1 MRRILLGVMV
11 GSLSLPLYSATDG
24 SAYDFLIQSRDLS
37 SRELMEAERELKEA
51 MAARNGEKAFSNYL
65 ASTVRARMAS
75 KKTWETNYTDAQLKA
90 IEMAGV
96 SLSDSFASGASV
108 AQLTEELAKT
118 EQTYEKLER
127 RIETL
132 SSELETAK
140 RELKVKEQL
149 PVDLR
154 NKQENRQAIF
164 ELQSRVR
171 MVEQELNTEK
181 PRLDQLRTSK
191 EALVKNLRVRRSF
204 ENGEAV
210 DLEAARN
217 TFSVGEGIP
226 FRVVQ
231 SLQVV
236 KGRGNRVD
244 LVAVFEI
251 ELDDSIP
258 RSSWP
263 PSLKKRFENVSDA
276 EIEEFLKEEVNKE
289 LKTHHYR
296 IGDLKDFKRDDV
308 RGKIMSN
315 LRQEIANFAS
325 NKIFGASDSAA
336 LKQILAR
343 KTDSL
348 GAGDEAAKLKIAQ
361 AVRRS
366 PQLLKKEEPCEA
378 LLAILGKEGF
388 AKLSPE
394 SKMECESFIEEK
406 RAKEAE
412 AAKAKEIESAAKEQD
427 MQRAAQIGDGLEGL
441 RAHCAQLKQE
451 AAMRQK
457 QVEQQIAPLFLALSA
472 VDAQSFKCEML
483 GALDGDLATGDS
495 SNALLAELSKNN
507 PFLASSSLN
516 PEVIAE
522 KAQRVAASAPKSLEG
537 LKKLESQHKCIAES
551 LGLAGATIAAMQT
564 FGQQWAQ
571 LHPEE
576 YRKRLAQAEKVHKMA
591 RALTEAISEELAV
604 RGAGGTS
611 MIRSMSSADAGSG
624 GPAAQVKA
632 LGSSGGVG
640 TPVRIRKSVD
650 TNVERGL
657 APGTGTTTRRNSGA
671 GAGAPGNLPPPNFLG
686 E

>member
-1 MRRILLGVMV
+1 MRRILLGAMV

-37 SRELMEAERELKEA
+37 SRDLMEAERELKEV
-51 MAARNGEKAFSNYL
+51 MAARNGEKALSTYL

-108 AQLTEELAKT
+108 TQLTEELAKT
-118 EQTYEKLER
+118 EQTYQTLEG

-140 RELKVKEQL
+140 RDLQVKEQL

-154 NKQENRQAIF
+154 NTQENRQAIS

-171 MVEQELNTEK
+171 IIEQELNTEK
-181 PRLDQLRTSK
+181 PRLDQLRISK
-191 EALVKNLRVRRSF
+191 ETLVENLRVRRSF

-210 DLEAARN
+210 DVEASRN

-263 PSLKKRFENVSDA
+263 LSLKKRFENLSDG
-276 EIEEFLKEEVNKE
+276 EIEEFLKEVNKE

-296 IGDLKDFKRDDV
+296 IGDLNDFKRDDV

-336 LKQILAR
+336 LKQILAG

-366 PQLLKKEEPCEA
+366 PQLKKEEPCEA

-394 SKMECESFIEEK
+394 SKMECESFIEEQK
-406 RAKEAE
+406 AKEAE
-412 AAKAKEIESAAKEQD
+412 AAKAKEIEAAAKEQD

-483 GALDGDLATGDS
+483 GALDGDLATSDS
-495 SNALLAELSKNN
+495 SNALLVELSKNN

-571 LHPEE
+571 LNPEE
-576 YRKRLAQAEKVHKMA
+576 YRKRMAQVEKVQKMA

-671 GAGAPGNLPPPNFLG
+671 GASAPGNLPPPNFLG